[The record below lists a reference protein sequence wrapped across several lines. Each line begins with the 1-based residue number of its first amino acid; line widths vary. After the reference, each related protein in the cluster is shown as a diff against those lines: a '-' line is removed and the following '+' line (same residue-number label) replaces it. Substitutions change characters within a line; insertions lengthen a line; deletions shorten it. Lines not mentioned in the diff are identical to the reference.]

1 MNELTSELQFTDIQG
16 AAFVM
21 MMGFMFGGMLIT
33 LGIMTGALCVV
44 LGTMLIGA

>member
-1 MNELTSELQFTDIQG
+1 MEELKEIQFAEIQG
-16 AAFVM
+16 AAFLM

-44 LGTMLIGA
+44 LGTMLIGG